1 MTDMADQ
8 ILAPN
13 PVPTSARGSGTTRR
27 GSLDAL
33 LGPMPRYLLRR
44 LGQSLL
50 TVFLT
55 LTTVFVLIRMAPGD
69 PAYSLAGPLAT
80 TEDLARI
87 RTDMGLDESVFVQY
101 LKYLQGLLHLD
112 LGTSYSFQ
120 APALDVVLAR
130 LPYTITL
137 AFAAILLTTVVAIPL
152 GVWMARHADTR
163 RELAANAV
171 TIAGQSMPD
180 FWTGLMLITV
190 FAVLIPVL
198 PPAGF
203 TTWSSLILPT
213 VTIAVL
219 QVALISRMVRREM
232 VGAFLS
238 PYITVGRSRGVS
250 ERELIWRYSLRN
262 SAIPVLTA
270 LGTRFASMLNGVV
283 IVEVVFAWPGV
294 GSLVV
299 RALETRDYPLIQA
312 TVLVTAILAI
322 LVQLLVDL
330 CYPLLDPRV
339 RLGKG
344 SGK

>member
-1 MTDMADQ
+1 
-8 ILAPN
+8 
-13 PVPTSARGSGTTRR
+13 
-27 GSLDAL
+27 
-33 LGPMPRYLLRR
+33 MPRYLLRR

>member
-1 MTDMADQ
+1 MTQ
-8 ILAPN
+8 QLAP
-13 PVPTSARGSGTTRR
+13 PPPSPAAARAAAGPRHGVRRVLGGAMTR
-27 GSLDAL
+27 
-33 LGPMPRYLLRR
+33 YVVKR

-55 LTTVFVLIRMAPGD
+55 LTTVFVLIRLAPGD
-69 PAYSLAGPLAT
+69 PAYAMAGPLAT

-87 RTDMGLDESVFVQY
+87 RVNMGLDQSVFIQY
-101 LKYLQGLLHLD
+101 LRYLQGLLHLD

-120 APALDVVLAR
+120 APAFGVVLDR

-137 AFAAILLTTVVAIPL
+137 SLAAIALTTIVAVPL
-152 GVWMARHADTR
+152 GVWMARRADTR

-180 FWTGLMLITV
+180 FWTGLMLITL
-190 FAVLIPVL
+190 FAVLVPVF
-198 PPAGF
+198 PAAGF
-203 TTWSSLILPT
+203 TTWSSLVLPT

-219 QVALISRMVRREM
+219 QIALISRMVRREM
-232 VGAFLS
+232 VGAFGS
-238 PYITVGRSRGVS
+238 PYVTVGRSRGVS
-250 ERELIWRYSLRN
+250 ERELIWRYSMRN

-283 IVEVVFAWPGV
+283 VVEVVFAWPGV

-312 TVLVTAILAI
+312 TVLVTSVLAV

-344 SGK
+344 TST